1 MTEFLSGVYIT
12 KLVGSLLSEY
22 SIVTAFVFGAL
33 WLLAKKL
40 KIQWLTDLLTW
51 IKKRFGK

>member
-1 MTEFLSGVYIT
+1 MTEFLSDTYIT
-12 KLVGSLLSEY
+12 QLVGLLLSEY
-22 SIVTAFVFGAL
+22 SIVTAFSFGAL
-33 WLLAKKL
+33 WYLAKKL

>member
-1 MTEFLSGVYIT
+1 MTEFLSDTYIT
-12 KLVGSLLSEY
+12 QLVGLLLSEY
-22 SIVTAFVFGAL
+22 SIVTAFVFGAM
-33 WLLAKKL
+33 WYIAKKL

>member
-1 MTEFLSGVYIT
+1 MTQFLSDVCIT

-22 SIVTAFVFGAL
+22 SIVTAFAFGAL
-33 WLLAKKL
+33 WYIAKKL

>member
-1 MTEFLSGVYIT
+1 MTQFLSDVYIT
-12 KLVGSLLSEY
+12 QLVGSLLSEY
-22 SIVTAFVFGAL
+22 SIVTAFAFGAL
-33 WLLAKKL
+33 WYVAKKL